1 MINHE
6 LRDDLLCQ
14 LRNYSLSNKEV
25 EMCGVIARSGDLL
38 KFFSSKNLSCS
49 PGRFFEL
56 DPRLIVEHEVCY
68 IFHSHPFG
76 SSRPSSFDKI
86 NCKRINIPYLIYSIR
101 DEDFYVYN
109 GV

>member
-6 LRDDLLCQ
+6 LGGELLCQ
-14 LRNYSLSNKEV
+14 LINHSLSNRGV

-38 KFFSSKNLSCS
+38 KFVASRNLSSS
-49 PGRFFEL
+49 PRHFFEL
-56 DPRLIVEHEVCY
+56 DPRLIIEHEVRY